1 MELKELMALAPV
13 VADLAAAKEV
23 CWVNPEKTP
32 FAEAKDMLIRGQH
45 FSL

>member
-1 MELKELMALAPV
+1 MDLQELIKKDPV
-13 VADLAAAKEV
+13 VEDLAKAKEV
-23 CWVNPEKTP
+23 CWVNPEKMP